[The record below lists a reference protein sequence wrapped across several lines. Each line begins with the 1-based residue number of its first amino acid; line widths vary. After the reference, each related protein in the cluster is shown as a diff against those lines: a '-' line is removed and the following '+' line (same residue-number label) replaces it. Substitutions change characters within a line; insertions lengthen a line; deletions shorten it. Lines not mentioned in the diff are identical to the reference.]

1 MTDSCCDLPFEY
13 IEEKKIPFVSLTC
26 SYNGNEYIDDFGKNL
41 KASKFFE
48 DLKNGAIAKTSQPNV
63 GQFMKTFRTLLQSG
77 KDILYISISSN
88 LSGTLNSARIAKDM
102 IKEEFPN
109 RRIYIFDSLTA
120 SLGEGLL
127 VMKAIELQEAG
138 ASFEFVVDYLEMNV
152 QNVNTYITVD
162 DLSHLR
168 RGGRI
173 SATAAT
179 VGKLLNIKPVLLI
192 NHEGRVVP
200 LLKIRGRKKT
210 IKTFIDII
218 NDRIEIEKEQ
228 TIAICHGDCIEEAI
242 ELRNLILEN
251 INVKEVLINTIGPV
265 IGTHGGAGALAVFFM
280 GKERQHGILEK

>member
-1 MTDSCCDLPFEY
+1 
-13 IEEKKIPFVSLTC
+13 
-26 SYNGNEYIDDFGKNL
+26 
-41 KASKFFE
+41 
-48 DLKNGAIAKTSQPNV
+48 
-63 GQFMKTFRTLLQSG
+63 
-77 KDILYISISSN
+77 
-88 LSGTLNSARIAKDM
+88 M

-120 SLGEGLL
+120 SLGQGLL

-152 QNVNTYITVD
+152 QNLNTYITVD

-179 VGKLLNIKPVLLI
+179 VGKMFNIKPILLI
-192 NHEGRVVP
+192 NHEGSVVP

-210 IKTFIDII
+210 IKTFVDII
-218 NDRIEIEKEQ
+218 NDRIERADEQ

-242 ELRNLILEN
+242 KLRNLILEN
-251 INVKEVLINTIGPV
+251 TNIKEVLINTIGPV
-265 IGTHGGAGALAVFFM
+265 IGTHGGAGALAIFFM